1 MDYTQGEF
9 SIMNDT
15 QTGNRLI
22 DVLIVGAG
30 PVGLTLACDLV
41 RRGISFRIIDKQ
53 TVYPIGSRARGVSG
67 RTREVFEDLGIINQL
82 NAYIEPYLPTRF
94 YDRNNN
100 LVREVKRGHN
110 PDTQPKPEKPYYNTI
125 ISQEHTEAVLREK
138 LASYE
143 VYVEMD
149 CTLRGFTQQAQSVV
163 AEVVH
168 AGKSETIEARYLV
181 GSDGGHSV
189 VRKYAD
195 ISFLGE
201 TWISEC
207 NLFGNVHVN
216 GLAPHYWYF
225 WNDPAWGM
233 LALNPMIHSNGWFFA
248 ASLHL
253 DESGAFPPPTVETLQ
268 HLFDERV
275 NNLSIHFS
283 NASYISIY
291 QPNVRMVDRYRNGRV
306 FLAGDAAHVH
316 TPAGGQGM
324 NTGIQDAYNLACK
337 LAHVLHGA
345 PEALL
350 DTYQAERLPVAQ
362 AVLSST
368 TARIRAWSKFDSDDS
383 TSGTQAMSN
392 SLMGK
397 DAFADVTQ
405 LSVTYRGG
413 PLACDLDNA
422 TGIRAGDRAPD
433 APCVSAESG
442 EQVRLFNLY
451 RGTHLTMLL
460 FGNQPVPQLPTN
472 ALDHIQLY
480 RIIRP
485 GETAGNDNHVLIDTE
500 GHAYRAY
507 GISDNAL
514 ILVRPDGYVGLT
526 AGSAPSQAIT
536 DYLSNVL

>member
-1 MDYTQGEF
+1 
-9 SIMNDT
+9 MNDT
-15 QTGNRLI
+15 QTNNTLI

-30 PVGLTLACDLV
+30 PVGLTLACDLA
-41 RRGISFRIIDKQ
+41 RRDISCRIIDKQ
-53 TVYPIGSRARGVSG
+53 TIYPIGSRARGVSG

-82 NAYIEPYLPTRF
+82 NAYVEPYLPTRF
-94 YDRNNN
+94 YDRNNI
-100 LVREVKRGHN
+100 LVRETQRASSPN
-110 PDTQPKPEKPYYNTI
+110 IQPKPEKPYYNVL

-138 LASYE
+138 LASYG
-143 VYVEMD
+143 VYVEMG
-149 CTLRGFTQQAQSVV
+149 CTLTGFTQHAQSVV

-181 GSDGGHSV
+181 GCDGGHSV

-201 TWISEC
+201 TWIGEC
-207 NLFGNVHVN
+207 NLFGNVHVD
-216 GLAPHYWYF
+216 GLNPNYWYF

-233 LALNPMIHSNGWFFA
+233 LALNPMIHSNGWFFS

-268 HLFDERV
+268 RLFDERV
-275 NNLSIHFS
+275 NGLSIHFS
-283 NASYISIY
+283 NATYISTY

-324 NTGIQDAYNLACK
+324 NTGIQDAYNLAWK

-345 PEALL
+345 PKSLL
-350 DTYQAERLPVAQ
+350 DTYQAERLPIAQ
-362 AVLSST
+362 NVLSST

-383 TSGTQAMSN
+383 TSGTQAISN
-392 SLMGK
+392 SLLGK

-413 PLACDLDNA
+413 PLACDLDHV
-422 TGIRAGDRAPD
+422 TSIRAGDRAPD
-433 APCVSAESG
+433 APCVSVESG
-442 EQVRLFNLY
+442 EQVRLFDLY
-451 RGTHLTMLL
+451 RGTHFTLLL
-460 FGNQPVPQLPTN
+460 FGNQPAPQLPTS

-480 RIIRP
+480 RIIRS
-485 GETAGNDNHVLIDTE
+485 GETAGNNDHVLIDTE

-507 GISDNAL
+507 GVSGDAL
-514 ILVRPDGYVGLT
+514 ILLRPDGYIGLT
-526 AGSAPSQAIT
+526 AGNAPSQAIIG
-536 DYLSNVL
+536 YLNKVL

>member
-1 MDYTQGEF
+1 MDYTQGGF

-15 QTGNRLI
+15 QINTLI

-30 PVGLTLACDLV
+30 PVGLTLACDLA

-53 TVYPIGSRARGVSG
+53 TTYPIGSRARGVSG

-82 NAYIEPYLPTRF
+82 SAYVEPYLPTRF

-100 LVREVKRGHN
+100 LVRETNREIN
-110 PDTQPKPEKPYYNTI
+110 TNSQKPYYNVL

-138 LASYE
+138 LASNGI
-143 VYVEMD
+143 YVEMD
-149 CTLRGFTQQAQSVV
+149 CTLTGFTQHARSVV

-168 AGKSETIEARYLV
+168 AGKSETIEACYLV
-181 GSDGGHSV
+181 GCDGGHSV

-207 NLFGNVHVN
+207 NLFGNVHVD

-233 LALNPMIHSNGWFFA
+233 LALNPMIHSNGWFFS

-268 HLFDERV
+268 RLFDERV

-283 NASYISIY
+283 NAAYISTY

-324 NTGIQDAYNLACK
+324 NTGIQDAYNLAWK

-345 PEALL
+345 PETLL

-362 AVLSST
+362 DVLSST
-368 TARIRAWSKFDSDDS
+368 TARIRAWGKFDSDDS
-383 TSGTQAMSN
+383 TSGTQAISN
-392 SLMGK
+392 ALQGK
-397 DAFADVTQ
+397 DAFADITQ
-405 LSVTYRGG
+405 LSITYRGG
-413 PLACDLDNA
+413 PLACDLDNV

-433 APCVSAESG
+433 APYVSAHSD
-442 EQVRLFNLY
+442 EQVRIFDLY
-451 RGTHLTMLL
+451 RGTHFTMLL
-460 FGNQPVPQLPTN
+460 FGNQPAPQLP
-472 ALDHIQLY
+472 ASVLDHIHIY

-485 GETAGNDNHVLIDTE
+485 DETAGNDNHVLIDSE

-507 GISDNAL
+507 GVSGDAL

-526 AGSAPSQAIT
+526 AGNVPSQAII
-536 DYLSNVL
+536 DYLCKVL